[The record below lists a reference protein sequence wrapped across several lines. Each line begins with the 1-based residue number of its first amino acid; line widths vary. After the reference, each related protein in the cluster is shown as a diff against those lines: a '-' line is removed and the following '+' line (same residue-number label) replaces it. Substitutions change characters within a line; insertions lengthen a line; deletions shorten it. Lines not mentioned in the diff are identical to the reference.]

1 MNKLI
6 ALLMIPF
13 TALTL
18 SGVAGVA
25 QAAGD
30 YLVVKSK
37 QGNFEDV
44 RDDLVNAI
52 EGRGIKI
59 NHTNYIAEMLE
70 RTGKDLGAT
79 KQVYLKG
86 EQVEFCKS
94 NLSRAQME
102 ADPAN
107 MAFCP
112 YIISIYTT
120 PADANK
126 VYVAYRKQLA
136 PGASKATQ
144 KALKDIEKL
153 LEEIAMEAVE

>member
-1 MNKLI
+1 MHKLI
-6 ALLMIPF
+6 TLMLLPFAALAF
-13 TALTL
+13 
-18 SGVAGVA
+18 AGAV
-25 QAAGD
+25 QAGGD

-37 QGNFEDV
+37 QGHFEDV

-59 NHTNYIAEMLE
+59 NHSNYIAEMLE

-79 KQVYLKG
+79 KQIYLKG

-102 ADPAN
+102 ADPSN
-107 MAFCP
+107 MVFCP
-112 YIISIYTT
+112 YIISVYTT

-126 VYVAYRKQLA
+126 VYVAYRKPLA
-136 PGASKATQ
+136 PGAGKATQ

-153 LEEIAMEAVE
+153 LLEIVTEAVE

>member
-1 MNKLI
+1 MHKLFTLMWVSFA
-6 ALLMIPF
+6 ALAF
-13 TALTL
+13 
-18 SGVAGVA
+18 AGAV
-25 QAAGD
+25 QAGGD

-59 NHTNYIAEMLE
+59 NHSNYIAEMLE

-79 KQVYLKG
+79 QQVYLKG

-102 ADPAN
+102 ADPSN
-107 MAFCP
+107 MVFCP
-112 YIISIYTT
+112 YIISVYTT
-120 PADANK
+120 PADANR
-126 VYVAYRKQLA
+126 VHVAYRKPLA
-136 PGASKATQ
+136 PGANKATQ
-144 KALKDIEKL
+144 KALRDIEKL
-153 LEEIAMEAVE
+153 LQEIVMEAVE

>member
-1 MNKLI
+1 MHKLI
-6 ALLMIPF
+6 TLMLLPFAALAF
-13 TALTL
+13 TGA
-18 SGVAGVA
+18 VQAG
-25 QAAGD
+25 GD

-59 NHTNYIAEMLE
+59 NHSNYIAEMLE

-102 ADPAN
+102 ADPSN
-107 MAFCP
+107 MVFCP
-112 YIISIYTT
+112 YIISVYTT

-126 VYVAYRKQLA
+126 VYVAYRKPLA
-136 PGASKATQ
+136 PGAGKATQ
-144 KALKDIEKL
+144 KALKEIEKL
-153 LEEIAMEAVE
+153 LLEIVTETVE

>member
-1 MNKLI
+1 MHKL
-6 ALLMIPF
+6 LTLMMMCF
-13 TALTL
+13 TAVSFTA
-18 SGVAGVA
+18 SA
-25 QAAGD
+25 QAGGD

-59 NHTNYIAEMLE
+59 NHSNYIAEMLE

-79 KQVYLKG
+79 KQVYLQG

-102 ADPAN
+102 ADPSN
-107 MAFCP
+107 MVFCP
-112 YIISIYTT
+112 YIISVYTT

-126 VYVAYRKQLA
+126 VYVAYRKPLA
-136 PGASKATQ
+136 PGAGKATQ
-144 KALKDIEKL
+144 QALKDIDKL
-153 LEEIAMEAVE
+153 LLEIVTEAVE